1 MLTGM
6 DHSPTVRGRR
16 LIRELKRL
24 REASGLTPDEVAA
37 RLDFSRSKVYRIEN
51 GKSRVDADDL
61 EDMLDLY
68 GVISPERDALL
79 QLGKEARRRG
89 WWTRYKDVFS
99 GSYVVLESEAS
110 MIRTNAALVPGIFQT
125 ADYTRS
131 IITATGPWL
140 TAEEI
145 DRRVAAR
152 GARQSAF
159 FGSSQIP
166 RMHVVLD
173 ESALRRQ
180 IGGPDIMRQQLAALA
195 EASQRPEVTIQILP
209 FTVGASAA
217 ISGDFVILD
226 FPELEDP
233 AVVYVEGLFGE
244 VYLESKTET
253 DRYVLAW
260 TRLAEQAMNPD
271 QSAAMLADLA
281 EETR

>member
-1 MLTGM
+1 MLTDM

-16 LIRELKRL
+16 LMRELKRL
-24 REASGLTPDEVAA
+24 REDSDLTPDEVAA

-110 MIRTNAALVPGIFQT
+110 VIRRIASLVPGIFQT
-125 ADYTRS
+125 ADYARA
-131 IITATGPWL
+131 IIAATGPWL

-159 FGSSQIP
+159 FGSGQIP
-166 RMHVVLD
+166 RLHVVLD

-180 IGGPDIMRQQLAALA
+180 VGGPDTMRQQLAALA
-195 EASQRPEVTIQILP
+195 TASQRPEVTIQVLP
-209 FTVGASAA
+209 FAAGASAG
-217 ISGDFVILD
+217 IDGDFVILD
-226 FPELEDP
+226 FPEPEDP
-233 AVVYVEGLFGE
+233 AVVYVEGLFGDL
-244 VYLESKTET
+244 YLESKTET

-260 TRLAEQAMNPD
+260 TRLAGQAMSAD
-271 QSAAMLADLA
+271 ESAATLAGLA
-281 EETR
+281 EEAR